1 MTRRAVMTKKK
12 LASAQ
17 RQFEAGGISKKQLAI
32 QFGVSPATMTRWL
45 QGPEERKRNQ
55 DLAAKIVAAER
66 EIESLSPVD
75 QVAVRSLA
83 EQMKFTSRQM
93 MSAAENGSAVAA
105 RISKLAHRFVGQL
118 DEIDDPKAFMHLL
131 SEIMAMLKTSNEAA
145 KIPQAMLQV
154 NREMAARDAELESAQ
169 AIDEL
174 TREQLL
180 RIANGG

>member
-1 MTRRAVMTKKK
+1 MSRRAVMTKRQR
-12 LASAQ
+12 ASAQ
-17 RQFEAGGISKKQLAI
+17 RQYEAGATKKQLAI
-32 QFGVSPATMTRWL
+32 QFQVSPATMTRWL

-55 DLAAKIVAAER
+55 ALAAKIVAAER
-66 EIESLSPVD
+66 EIESLPPID

-105 RISKLAHRFVGQL
+105 TISAKAHEFVGKL
-118 DEIDDPKAFMHLL
+118 DEIDDPKDFMRLL
-131 SEIMAMLKTSNEAA
+131 SEIMALLKTSNEAA
-145 KIPQAMLQV
+145 KIPQGMLQV
-154 NREMAARDAELESAQ
+154 NREMASRDAELESAQ